1 MTDLDYLKKY
11 LPKDKLEEGID
22 KLKKGVPV
30 QYIVGNVDFYNVN
43 LLVNEN
49 VLIPRFET
57 ELLVEKIVNY
67 CKKYFNKKIDILD
80 LATGS
85 GAIGITLKKNL
96 DCNVIGS
103 DISKNALEVASLN
116 ALRNDADVKF
126 IASDLFENIKG
137 KFDVLISN
145 PPYVSKD
152 EKIDEIVKNNEPH
165 IALYADDCG
174 LYFYKKIFE
183 KANLYL
189 NDKFIIA
196 FEIGVNQGEAVS
208 NLGHKY
214 FPNSKVEVE
223 KDLTGRDRF
232 VFIFQ
237 NLI

>member
-1 MTDLDYLKKY
+1 MTDLEYLKKY
-11 LPKDKLEEGID
+11 LPKDKQEEGIY
-22 KLKKGVPV
+22 KLKKGIPV

-57 ELLVEKIVNY
+57 ELLVEKTINY

-85 GAIGITLKKNL
+85 GAIAISLKKNL

-103 DISKNALEVASLN
+103 DISKKALEIASSNALK
-116 ALRNDADVKF
+116 NDVNINF
-126 IASDLFENIKG
+126 LESDLFENIKG

-145 PPYVSKD
+145 PPYISKD

-165 IALYADDCG
+165 IALYADDFG
-174 LYFYKKIFE
+174 LYFYKKILE

-196 FEIGVNQGEAVS
+196 FEIGNNQGDSVC
-208 NLGHKY
+208 NLSYKY
-214 FPNSKVEVE
+214 FPNSKVGVE

>member
-174 LYFYKKIFE
+174 LYFYKKILE